1 MLKYFYEMGVYSVEE
16 MIKYVDDEI
25 ITEQEFH
32 EITGYSYIGIK
43 NRGK

>member
-25 ITEQEFH
+25 ITKQEFH
-32 EITGYSYIGIK
+32 EITGYNYIGIK
-43 NRGK
+43 KKGK